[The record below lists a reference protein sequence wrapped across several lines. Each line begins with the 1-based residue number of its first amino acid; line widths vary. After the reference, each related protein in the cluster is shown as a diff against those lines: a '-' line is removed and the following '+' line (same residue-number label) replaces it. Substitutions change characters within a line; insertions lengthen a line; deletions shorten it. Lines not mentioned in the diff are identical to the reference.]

1 MKTIFDFIN
10 IQSYNIMSN
19 HHSFMRKEIN
29 MDTKKYE
36 ALLASIN
43 MGSFTKAAEV
53 LGCTQSGLTHMMN
66 GLEQEFGFQLLIRGH
81 HGVKPTPNCS
91 RILPYIQKLVE
102 ANTALDVEIKRVNTL
117 KDSVIRIGSYT
128 SIIMHW
134 LSDAVK
140 KFNTDYPD
148 ITVEIKDGGA
158 DEIYGWVMDGTV
170 DIGFLSRQ
178 EEYKTEWI
186 PLRKDPLLAIMP
198 PDDSHT
204 AKQIPLTDFN
214 GKKFLMP
221 SYGLNKDIY
230 RVFKKYGITPDISNS
245 HMNYVVILSMV
256 ERGLGMSILSELL
269 LKGRNDNI
277 KIMDTKPKMYRELG
291 IAIQS
296 HKYATN
302 TVKKFIEYTKETVE
316 SLYQ

>member
-1 MKTIFDFIN
+1 
-10 IQSYNIMSN
+10 
-19 HHSFMRKEIN
+19 
-29 MDTKKYE
+29 
-36 ALLASIN
+36 
-43 MGSFTKAAEV
+43 
-53 LGCTQSGLTHMMN
+53 
-66 GLEQEFGFQLLIRGH
+66 
-81 HGVKPTPNCS
+81 
-91 RILPYIQKLVE
+91 
-102 ANTALDVEIKRVNTL
+102 
-117 KDSVIRIGSYT
+117 
-128 SIIMHW
+128 
-134 LSDAVK
+134 
-140 KFNTDYPD
+140 
-148 ITVEIKDGGA
+148 
-158 DEIYGWVMDGTV
+158 
-170 DIGFLSRQ
+170 
-178 EEYKTEWI
+178 
-186 PLRKDPLLAIMP
+186 MP

-204 AKQIPLTDFN
+204 AKQIPLADFN

-316 SLYQ
+316 SLYK

>member
-1 MKTIFDFIN
+1 
-10 IQSYNIMSN
+10 
-19 HHSFMRKEIN
+19 

-43 MGSFTKAAEV
+43 LGSFTKAADV

-102 ANTALDVEIKRVNTL
+102 ANTALDVEIKRVNTM

-140 KFNTDYPD
+140 KFNTDYPNV
-148 ITVEIKDGGA
+148 TVEIKDGGA

-170 DIGFLSRQ
+170 DIGFLSKQ
-178 EEYKTEWI
+178 DEYRTEWI

-198 PDDSHT
+198 LDDKHT
-204 AKQIPLTDFN
+204 NKLFPLTDFN

-221 SYGLNKDIY
+221 SYGLNKDIL
-230 RVFKKYGITPDISNS
+230 RMFRKYDITPDISNS

-269 LKGRNDNI
+269 LKDRDDNI
-277 KIMDTKPKMYRELG
+277 KIMETKPRIYRELG

-296 HKYATN
+296 HKYATD

-316 SLYQ
+316 NMYK

>member
-1 MKTIFDFIN
+1 
-10 IQSYNIMSN
+10 
-19 HHSFMRKEIN
+19 MRKEIN

>member
-1 MKTIFDFIN
+1 
-10 IQSYNIMSN
+10 
-19 HHSFMRKEIN
+19 

-186 PLRKDPLLAIMP
+186 PLKKDPLLAIMP

-316 SLYQ
+316 SLYK

>member
-1 MKTIFDFIN
+1 
-10 IQSYNIMSN
+10 MSN

-43 MGSFTKAAEV
+43 MGSFTKAAEI

-102 ANTALDVEIKRVNTL
+102 ANTALDVEIKRVNTM

-186 PLRKDPLLAIMP
+186 PLKKDPLLAIMP

>member
-102 ANTALDVEIKRVNTL
+102 ANTALDVEIKRVNTM

-186 PLRKDPLLAIMP
+186 PLKKDPLLAIMP

-316 SLYQ
+316 SLYK

>member
-1 MKTIFDFIN
+1 
-10 IQSYNIMSN
+10 
-19 HHSFMRKEIN
+19 MRKEIN

-316 SLYQ
+316 SLYKK

>member
-1 MKTIFDFIN
+1 
-10 IQSYNIMSN
+10 
-19 HHSFMRKEIN
+19 

-102 ANTALDVEIKRVNTL
+102 ANTALDVEIKRVNTM

-140 KFNTDYPD
+140 KFNTDCPD

-186 PLRKDPLLAIMP
+186 PLKKDPLLAIMP

-316 SLYQ
+316 SLYK

>member
-1 MKTIFDFIN
+1 
-10 IQSYNIMSN
+10 
-19 HHSFMRKEIN
+19 MRKEIN

-186 PLRKDPLLAIMP
+186 PLKKDPLLAIMP

>member
-1 MKTIFDFIN
+1 
-10 IQSYNIMSN
+10 
-19 HHSFMRKEIN
+19 

>member
-1 MKTIFDFIN
+1 
-10 IQSYNIMSN
+10 
-19 HHSFMRKEIN
+19 MRKEIN

-102 ANTALDVEIKRVNTL
+102 ANTALDVEIKRVNTM

-186 PLRKDPLLAIMP
+186 PLKKDPLLAIMP

-316 SLYQ
+316 SLYKK

>member
-1 MKTIFDFIN
+1 
-10 IQSYNIMSN
+10 MSN

-316 SLYQ
+316 SLYK

>member
-1 MKTIFDFIN
+1 
-10 IQSYNIMSN
+10 
-19 HHSFMRKEIN
+19 

-43 MGSFTKAAEV
+43 LGSFTKAAEV

-102 ANTALDVEIKRVNTL
+102 ANTSLDVEIKRVNTM

-140 KFNTDYPD
+140 KFNTDYPN
-148 ITVEIKDGGA
+148 ITFEIKDGGA
-158 DEIYGWVMDGTV
+158 DDIYGWVMDGTV
-170 DIGFLSRQ
+170 DIGFLSRK
-178 EEYKTEWI
+178 EEYRTEWI
-186 PLRKDPLLAIMP
+186 TLRKDPLLAIMP
-198 PDDSHT
+198 PDDNFTS
-204 AKQIPLTDFN
+204 KQIPLTEFN

-221 SYGLNKDIY
+221 SYGLNKDIL
-230 RVFKKYGITPDISNS
+230 RMFKKYGIEPEISNS
-245 HMNYVVILSMV
+245 HVNYNVILSMV

-269 LKGRNDNI
+269 LKGREDNI
-277 KIMDTKPKMYRELG
+277 KILETKPKIYRELG

-296 HKYATN
+296 QKYAT
-302 TVKKFIEYTKETVE
+302 TAVKNFIEYTKETVE
-316 SLYQ
+316 EIYR

>member
-102 ANTALDVEIKRVNTL
+102 ANTALDVEIKRVNTM

-186 PLRKDPLLAIMP
+186 PLKKDPLLAIMP
-198 PDDSHT
+198 TDDSHT

>member
-1 MKTIFDFIN
+1 
-10 IQSYNIMSN
+10 
-19 HHSFMRKEIN
+19 

-43 MGSFTKAAEV
+43 LGSFTKAADV

-102 ANTALDVEIKRVNTL
+102 ANTALDVEIKRVNTM

-148 ITVEIKDGGA
+148 VTFEIKDGGA

-170 DIGFLSRQ
+170 DIGFLSKQ
-178 EEYKTEWI
+178 DEYRTEWI

-198 PDDSHT
+198 LDDKHT
-204 AKQIPLTDFN
+204 NKLFPLTDFN

-221 SYGLNKDIY
+221 SYGLNKDIL
-230 RVFKKYGITPDISNS
+230 RVFKKYDISPDISNS

-269 LKGRNDNI
+269 LKDRDDNV
-277 KIMDTKPKMYRELG
+277 KIMETKPKIYRELG

-296 HKYATN
+296 HKYATD
-302 TVKKFIEYTKETVE
+302 TVKKFIEYTKDTVE
-316 SLYQ
+316 NMYSI

>member
-1 MKTIFDFIN
+1 
-10 IQSYNIMSN
+10 MSN

-102 ANTALDVEIKRVNTL
+102 ANTALDVEIKRVNTM

-134 LSDAVK
+134 LSDTVK

-186 PLRKDPLLAIMP
+186 PLKKDPLLAIMP

>member
-1 MKTIFDFIN
+1 
-10 IQSYNIMSN
+10 
-19 HHSFMRKEIN
+19 MRKEIN

-102 ANTALDVEIKRVNTL
+102 ANTALDVEIKRVNTM

-316 SLYQ
+316 SLYK

>member
-1 MKTIFDFIN
+1 
-10 IQSYNIMSN
+10 
-19 HHSFMRKEIN
+19 

-102 ANTALDVEIKRVNTL
+102 ANTALDVEIKRVNTM

-186 PLRKDPLLAIMP
+186 PLKKDPLLAIMP

-230 RVFKKYGITPDISNS
+230 RVFKKYGLTPDISNS

-277 KIMDTKPKMYRELG
+277 KIMDTKPKTYRELG

>member
-1 MKTIFDFIN
+1 
-10 IQSYNIMSN
+10 MSN

-102 ANTALDVEIKRVNTL
+102 ANTALDVEIKRVNTM

-316 SLYQ
+316 SLYK

>member
-1 MKTIFDFIN
+1 
-10 IQSYNIMSN
+10 
-19 HHSFMRKEIN
+19 

-102 ANTALDVEIKRVNTL
+102 ANTALDVEIKRVNTM

-158 DEIYGWVMDGTV
+158 DEIYGWVMDGTI

-186 PLRKDPLLAIMP
+186 PLKKDPLLAIMP

>member
-1 MKTIFDFIN
+1 
-10 IQSYNIMSN
+10 
-19 HHSFMRKEIN
+19 MRKEIN

-102 ANTALDVEIKRVNTL
+102 ANTALDVEIKRVNTM

-186 PLRKDPLLAIMP
+186 PLKKDPPLAIMP

>member
-1 MKTIFDFIN
+1 
-10 IQSYNIMSN
+10 
-19 HHSFMRKEIN
+19 

-43 MGSFTKAAEV
+43 LGSFTKAAEV

-102 ANTALDVEIKRVNTL
+102 ANTALDVEIKRVNTT

-148 ITVEIKDGGA
+148 VTVEIKDGGA

-170 DIGFLSRQ
+170 DIGFLSKQ
-178 EEYKTEWI
+178 DEYRTEWI
-186 PLRKDPLLAIMP
+186 PLKKDPLLAIMP
-198 PDDSHT
+198 LDDKHT
-204 AKQIPLTDFN
+204 NKLFPLSDFN

-221 SYGLNKDIY
+221 SYGLNKDIL
-230 RVFKKYGITPDISNS
+230 RMFKKYDITPDISNS

-269 LKGRNDNI
+269 LKDRDDNI
-277 KIMDTKPKMYRELG
+277 KIMETKPRIYRELG

-296 HKYATN
+296 HKYATE

-316 SLYQ
+316 DMYSK

>member
-1 MKTIFDFIN
+1 
-10 IQSYNIMSN
+10 
-19 HHSFMRKEIN
+19 

-43 MGSFTKAAEV
+43 MGSFTKAAEI

-102 ANTALDVEIKRVNTL
+102 ANTALDVEIKRVNTM

-186 PLRKDPLLAIMP
+186 PLKKDPLLAIMP

>member
-1 MKTIFDFIN
+1 MNYYHNYTEGIN
-10 IQSYNIMSN
+10 I
-19 HHSFMRKEIN
+19 

-43 MGSFTKAAEV
+43 LGSFTKAAEI

-91 RILPYIQKLVE
+91 RILPYIQKLV
-102 ANTALDVEIKRVNTL
+102 AAGAALDVEIERVNHM

-134 LSDAVK
+134 LSDSVK

-158 DEIYGWVMDGTV
+158 DDIYGWVMDGTV

-178 EEYKTEWI
+178 EEYRTEWI

-198 PDDSHT
+198 PDDRHT
-204 AKQIPLTDFN
+204 NKTFPLTDFN

-221 SYGLNKDIY
+221 SYGLNKDIL
-230 RVFKKYGITPDISNS
+230 RVFKKYGIEPDISNS
-245 HMNYVVILSMV
+245 HVNYNVILSMV
-256 ERGLGMSILSELL
+256 ERGLGMSILSQLL
-269 LKGRNDNI
+269 LKDRETHI
-277 KIMDTKPKMYRELG
+277 KIMETRPKVYRELG

-296 HKYATN
+296 HKYATPA
-302 TVKKFIEYTKETVE
+302 VKNFIECTRETVE
-316 SLYQ
+316 NLYK

>member
-1 MKTIFDFIN
+1 
-10 IQSYNIMSN
+10 
-19 HHSFMRKEIN
+19 

-102 ANTALDVEIKRVNTL
+102 ANTALDVEIKRVNTM

-186 PLRKDPLLAIMP
+186 PLKKDPLLAIMP

>member
-1 MKTIFDFIN
+1 
-10 IQSYNIMSN
+10 
-19 HHSFMRKEIN
+19 

-102 ANTALDVEIKRVNTL
+102 ANTALDVEIKRVNTM

-186 PLRKDPLLAIMP
+186 PLKKDPLLAIMP

-221 SYGLNKDIY
+221 SYGLSKDIY

-316 SLYQ
+316 SLYK

>member
-1 MKTIFDFIN
+1 
-10 IQSYNIMSN
+10 
-19 HHSFMRKEIN
+19 

-102 ANTALDVEIKRVNTL
+102 ANTALDVEIKRVNTM

-186 PLRKDPLLAIMP
+186 PLKKDPLLAIMP

-316 SLYQ
+316 SLYK

>member
-1 MKTIFDFIN
+1 
-10 IQSYNIMSN
+10 MSN

-102 ANTALDVEIKRVNTL
+102 ANTALDVEIKRVNTM

-186 PLRKDPLLAIMP
+186 PLKKDPLLAIMP
-198 PDDSHT
+198 PNDSHT

>member
-1 MKTIFDFIN
+1 
-10 IQSYNIMSN
+10 
-19 HHSFMRKEIN
+19 

-102 ANTALDVEIKRVNTL
+102 ANTALDVEIKRVNTM

-186 PLRKDPLLAIMP
+186 PLKKDPLLAIMP

-204 AKQIPLTDFN
+204 AKQTPLTDFN

-277 KIMDTKPKMYRELG
+277 KIMDPKPKMNRELG

>member
-1 MKTIFDFIN
+1 
-10 IQSYNIMSN
+10 
-19 HHSFMRKEIN
+19 MRKEIN

-102 ANTALDVEIKRVNTL
+102 ANTALDVEIKRVNTM

-186 PLRKDPLLAIMP
+186 PLKKDPLLAIMP

-256 ERGLGMSILSELL
+256 ERGHGMSILSELL
-269 LKGRNDNI
+269 LKGSNDNI

>member
-1 MKTIFDFIN
+1 
-10 IQSYNIMSN
+10 
-19 HHSFMRKEIN
+19 MRKEIN

-102 ANTALDVEIKRVNTL
+102 ANTALDVEIKRVNTM

-186 PLRKDPLLAIMP
+186 PLKKDPLLAIIP

>member
-102 ANTALDVEIKRVNTL
+102 ANTALDVEIKRVNTM

-186 PLRKDPLLAIMP
+186 PLKKDPLLAIMP

-214 GKKFLMP
+214 WKKFLMP

>member
-1 MKTIFDFIN
+1 
-10 IQSYNIMSN
+10 
-19 HHSFMRKEIN
+19 

-102 ANTALDVEIKRVNTL
+102 ANTALDVEIKRVNTM

-186 PLRKDPLLAIMP
+186 PLKKDPPLAIMP